1 MDRPD
6 ARHLTIETQNYL
18 RQQAIRLREQ
28 GKRVK
33 DISEYLGVHR
43 STVWDWW
50 WEYKHYGEAGL
61 YQLNRGRQVG
71 DGRILEI
78 EEEEAIQ
85 AAMQGHCPE
94 DYGIDSALWSRGA
107 VQSLIEQVC
116 GVKLP
121 VRTVGDYLR
130 RWGYTPKK
138 PVKRAYEQEPKAVRV
153 WLEQEY
159 PQIVQRAEQQ
169 GATIEW
175 GDEAGVSSNESGG
188 RGYAPIGEK
197 AEVHPSERNR
207 QRINYIA
214 SLSNQGSVR
223 FMLYLC
229 KFSTSILIKFL
240 GRLIRGRSK
249 KLFFISDHHPVH
261 EKPKVKRWLEKHAQQ
276 IEMFFLPTYSPELN
290 PVEYL
295 NNVVKQAVHG
305 QAPTRNLEQLK
316 RRLRSQLHRLQK
328 LPEQIRNYFKHPSI
342 AYARS

>member
-18 RQQAIRLREQ
+18 RQQAIRLRQQ
-28 GKRVK
+28 GKRVQ

-50 WEYKHYGEAGL
+50 WKYEHDGEAGL
-61 YQLNRGRQVG
+61 YQLERGRQVG
-71 DGRILEI
+71 DGRILTV
-78 EEEEAIQ
+78 EEEESIQ
-85 AAMQGHCPE
+85 AAMQDHCPE
-94 DYGIDSALWSRGA
+94 DYGIDSALWTRGA
-107 VQSLIEQVC
+107 VQSLIEQLC

-121 VRTVGDYLR
+121 VRTIGDYLN
-130 RWGYTPKK
+130 RWDYTPKK
-138 PVKRAYEQEPKAVRV
+138 PVKRAYEQEPEAVRA
-153 WLEQEY
+153 WLEEEY
-159 PQIVQRAEQQ
+159 PEIVERAEQD
-169 GATIEW
+169 GATIVW
-175 GDEAGVSSNESGG
+175 GDEAGVSSNEYGG

-197 AEVHPSERNR
+197 AEVRPSEGKRW
-207 QRINYIA
+207 RINYIA

-229 KFSTSILIKFL
+229 KFTSDILIQFL
-240 GRLIRGRSK
+240 ERLIQGRSQ
-249 KLFFISDHHPVH
+249 KLFWIGDHHPVH
-261 EKPKVKRWLEKHAQQ
+261 EKPKVKQWLEQHAEQ

-295 NNVVKQAVHG
+295 NNSLKQGVHD

-316 RRLRSQLHRLQK
+316 QRVRSQLHRLQK

-342 AYARS
+342 AYAGV